1 MRLAAVLLIL
11 SLPLQALAEVTP
23 DHAVAAMRA
32 GDIDR
37 AIELF
42 SVLADEGDTRAMN
55 TIGNFYYEG
64 RGVEQDYSAAMDW
77 WMRAIPDVDAL
88 VNVAVLYRDGLGV
101 DQNLEMA
108 YAVFLIVYAT
118 SQGSEQTQLRNG
130 RNLMKAV
137 DAMSQ
142 DQINTALCYSL
153 ERVQAFIE
161 SRGIDNQAGG
171 VAIKD
176 QDWWLEDELPDI
188 DCGKVGS

>member
-1 MRLAAVLLIL
+1 MRVVLALLIL
-11 SLPLQALAEVTP
+11 SAPLVTVAEVTP
-23 DHAVAAMRA
+23 DQAVAAMRS

-42 SVLADEGDTRAMN
+42 SVLADKGDVRAMN

-77 WMRAIPDVDAL
+77 WMRGLPDPDAL

-101 DQNLEMA
+101 EQNLEMA

-118 SQGSEQTQLRNG
+118 SQGGENTQIRNG

-137 DAMSQ
+137 NAMSQ
-142 DQINTALCYSL
+142 EQINTALCYSV
-153 ERVQAFIE
+153 ERVMGFVE
-161 SRGIDNQAGG
+161 SRGVDSKDGGIAIID
-171 VAIKD
+171 K
-176 QDWWLEDELPDI
+176 DWWLDGELPDI
-188 DCGKVGS
+188 DCGEAVN